1 MTLREAFYRAVPSLR
16 TVIIHHPDCLLHVP
30 RMNGSQGANPW
41 EAPARM
47 DAILSELRTNLKDW
61 EVAYDSAFDPASS
74 KDILRAHSQ
83 RYLKL
88 LCDLNESV
96 IVFVFVHFQL
106 DKDQSVAFTP
116 HVQNG
121 FGVPSDKIKDEAIC
135 DTSFSNVISTSSFHL
150 GFSTGSV
157 ARRWRCHSRGRQE

>member
-1 MTLREAFYRAVPSLR
+1 MTLREAFYRAIPSLR

-47 DAILSELRTNLKDW
+47 DAILGELRVNLKDW

-74 KDILRAHSQ
+74 KDILRAHSR

-88 LCDLNESV
+88 LCDLNDSV
-96 IVFVFVHFQL
+96 PLPFSIHSQL

-135 DTSFSNVISTSSFHL
+135 DTSFSKVGLSSPFHL
-150 GFSTGSV
+150 GVSPGSV
-157 ARRWRCHSRGRQE
+157 ASRWRRHSRRGQE